1 MRIFKNLLIL
11 SAMLFVVA
19 CGGGSS
25 TDTQST
31 EPKGTVTFQE
41 FKTKWNSNAEMPLEE
56 AEKLIGTKGKAG
68 ASDASGTLYQ
78 FSDKD
83 GKKFSLLVR
92 DGKVKGTVS

>member
-1 MRIFKNLLIL
+1 MRIFKNVLIL

-19 CGGGSS
+19 CGSGS